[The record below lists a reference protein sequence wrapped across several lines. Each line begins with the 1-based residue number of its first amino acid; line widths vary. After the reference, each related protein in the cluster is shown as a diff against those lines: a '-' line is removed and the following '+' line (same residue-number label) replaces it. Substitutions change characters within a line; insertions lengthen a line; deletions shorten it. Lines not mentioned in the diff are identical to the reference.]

1 MRSKNN
7 GEVTRIVAK
16 RAIEEELSPQ
26 KEDGW
31 LHVAASAEHLSAM
44 QVSAHFESA
53 PSAIGVL
60 FSRVFG
66 VFCLAEN
73 PARKYCVL
81 GYLNARN
88 ATGQGGT
95 AGGIASVERER

>member
-53 PSAIGVL
+53 PSAIRVL

-95 AGGIASVERER
+95 AGGIASVERVR